1 MLVPRPRSDS
11 VKTVA
16 ILLALLIAASAAA
29 APPRRPTSPDD
40 ALCRIQFRR
49 AVAGRPAA
57 DIAAPC
63 WRIGPIA
70 LGMREAAVEQR
81 IGRPVAATDRSTTR
95 PGPHRVFHATLH
107 AFSAMPGAPV
117 QHGRARLGL
126 TELLYDDGTLVAIDT
141 APGARIDGFA
151 CPGGATSSATAKEVE
166 IDARTGPLLRFAT
179 VEAGDP
185 LATLGRVFGKPPSG
199 NRSRDWF
206 TYLPVPISVDVD
218 PDRAAIVG
226 FTIATDAQ
234 TLTTSFLPMLHRQHD
249 ATCRLTAIQF
259 ALS

>member
-1 MLVPRPRSDS
+1 MLVPRPRSVS

-16 ILLALLIAASAAA
+16 ILLALLTAASAAA
-29 APPRRPTSPDD
+29 PPPRRPTSPDD

-81 IGRPVAATDRSTTR
+81 IGRPAATTDRSTTT

-107 AFSAMPGAPV
+107 AFSAMPGALV
-117 QHGRARLGL
+117 QHGRARLRL

-151 CPGGATSSATAKEVE
+151 CPGGATSSATANRGRDRRAHRAAPALRDRRVGRSAGR
-166 IDARTGPLLRFAT
+166 ARACVRQIAVGQP
-179 VEAGDP
+179 VAGLVQLSAGADQC
-185 LATLGRVFGKPPSG
+185 RR
-199 NRSRDWF
+199 RSRPRRDRR
-206 TYLPVPISVDVD
+206 LHHRDRR
-218 PDRAAIVG
+218 PDADHVIP
-226 FTIATDAQ
+226 TDA
-234 TLTTSFLPMLHRQHD
+234 SS
-249 ATCRLTAIQF
+249 AA
-259 ALS
+259 

>member
-1 MLVPRPRSDS
+1 M
-11 VKTVA
+11 KTVA

-29 APPRRPTSPDD
+29 ASPRQPTSPDD

-63 WRIGPIA
+63 WRIGAIA

-81 IGRPVAATDRSTTR
+81 IGRPVAATDRSTTM

-107 AFSAMPGAPV
+107 AFSAMPGALV
-117 QHGRARLGL
+117 QNGRARLRL

-151 CPGGATSSATAKEVE
+151 CPGGDTSSATAKEVE

-185 LATLGRVFGKPPSG
+185 LAALERVFGRSPLG

-206 TYLPVPISVDVD
+206 TYLPVPIGIAVD
-218 PDRAAIVG
+218 PDRAVILG
-226 FTIATDAQ
+226 FTIATDDEA
-234 TLTTSFLPMLHRQHD
+234 LTSAALSIVHLQRD
-249 ATCRLTAIQF
+249 AACSLTAIQF
-259 ALS
+259 ALR